1 MDSTKKVCK
10 KLQGTA
16 ANTASWA
23 TNVGNERGEVLMSM
37 LIESEG
43 TEGTPKHGQ
52 WIDEGAGV
60 PPPQVIYTDRDCCS
74 ISGSSKYRLVFHYLK
89 YY

>member
-23 TNVGNERGEVLMSM
+23 TNVGSERGEFVMSM

-52 WIDEGAGV
+52 WIDEAV
-60 PPPQVIYTDRDCCS
+60 
-74 ISGSSKYRLVFHYLK
+74 
-89 YY
+89 

>member
-1 MDSTKKVCK
+1 MDSTKKVSK

-37 LIESEG
+37 LTESEG
-43 TEGTPKHGQ
+43 TERTPKHGQ
-52 WIDEGAGV
+52 WIDEAVRGGWGTTSTSD
-60 PPPQVIYTDRDCCS
+60 IHR
-74 ISGSSKYRLVFHYLK
+74 
-89 YY
+89 